1 MDSFDDLFQ
10 RYSKDV
16 FRFLF
21 KLCGYN
27 QTLAEDL
34 MQDTFLY
41 VYLGLSDFRS
51 ECPIKTWILQIAKN
65 RYFLY
70 LRNKKHMQTI
80 SLDDLLSG
88 VIDDTAIITID
99 KIYQKQLISDSLDIV
114 FSFPPKMSAVFI
126 QRIYYDMPYKEIA
139 QQLCISEGSAKML
152 FHRTKLQLQMR
163 LREDYGYEI

>member
-70 LRNKKHMQTI
+70 LRNKKHSHLEDRKQVNKHYHPWFQPNPH
-80 SLDDLLSG
+80 SLDSLL
-88 VIDDTAIITID
+88 
-99 KIYQKQLISDSLDIV
+99 
-114 FSFPPKMSAVFI
+114 
-126 QRIYYDMPYKEIA
+126 
-139 QQLCISEGSAKML
+139 
-152 FHRTKLQLQMR
+152 
-163 LREDYGYEI
+163 